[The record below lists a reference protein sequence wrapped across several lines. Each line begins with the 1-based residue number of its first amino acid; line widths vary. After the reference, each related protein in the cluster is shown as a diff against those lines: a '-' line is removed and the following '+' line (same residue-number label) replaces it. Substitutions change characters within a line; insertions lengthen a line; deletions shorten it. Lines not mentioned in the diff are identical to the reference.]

1 MSVLC
6 EKMLEKGLM
15 RAPKQEED
23 ETWRKCTVWG
33 FSIFNA
39 SHDSEKELYVGE
51 RLWKL
56 KFLRVFFTTPKSVKV
71 CVCTPFERYS
81 YSIHNTQS
89 MRMCVSGH
97 QIRGFIIAIRMEER
111 KIKRLEEYS

>member
-1 MSVLC
+1 MRQSKKKTRLGENVQC
-6 EKMLEKGLM
+6 GGFRFLM
-15 RAPKQEED
+15 RHMTAKKSYM
-23 ETWRKCTVWG
+23 W
-33 FSIFNA
+33 
-39 SHDSEKELYVGE
+39 E
-51 RLWKL
+51 RDCGNSSSYE
-56 KFLRVFFTTPKSVKV
+56 FFFTTPKSVKV
-71 CVCTPFERYS
+71 CVCTPLERYS